1 LHVVLLLLLL
11 ILYIIKIIR
20 GKKLNKIFH
29 RFLVVLC
36 CLVIGVICTIGEYEE
51 KITQK
56 FIYVVNFENKKKRFF
71 FPRKKFF
78 FQEICLLIFF
88 ASEYVIRVW
97 SAGCRAKFKGWIGRF
112 HFMRTPIS
120 LIDLFVVLASS
131 IVIGFHISGRIGS
144 ANPGINIKKNKN

>member
-1 LHVVLLLLLL
+1 M
-11 ILYIIKIIR
+11 
-20 GKKLNKIFH
+20 
-29 RFLVVLC
+29 
-36 CLVIGVICTIGEYEE
+36 
-51 KITQK
+51 
-56 FIYVVNFENKKKRFF
+56 
-71 FPRKKFF
+71 
-78 FQEICLLIFF
+78 LIFF

-144 ANPGINIKKNKN
+144 ANPGIDIKNIDELFDPIPIFSFSHGSITSTSVKIRRSFFLISIFLSE

>member
-1 LHVVLLLLLL
+1 M
-11 ILYIIKIIR
+11 
-20 GKKLNKIFH
+20 
-29 RFLVVLC
+29 
-36 CLVIGVICTIGEYEE
+36 
-51 KITQK
+51 
-56 FIYVVNFENKKKRFF
+56 
-71 FPRKKFF
+71 
-78 FQEICLLIFF
+78 FF

-144 ANPGINIKKNKN
+144 ANPGNSYKTKSICDLLLSLSVMAASPALR

>member
-1 LHVVLLLLLL
+1 
-11 ILYIIKIIR
+11 
-20 GKKLNKIFH
+20 
-29 RFLVVLC
+29 
-36 CLVIGVICTIGEYEE
+36 LVIGVICTIGEYEE
-51 KITQK
+51 RITQK
-56 FIYVVNFENKKKRFF
+56 FIYVVNFEKKEKIFSQEKNFF
-71 FPRKKFF
+71 FL
-78 FQEICLLIFF
+78 QEIFLLIFF

-144 ANPGINIKKNKN
+144 ASPGINIKR